1 MSIEVSKIVQA
12 VEPSATLA
20 MSAKAKELVAAGHKV
35 YNLSVGEPD
44 FKTPQHIIDAAIAAM
59 NAGHTHYTPATGILP
74 LKEAIVADFQAFDRI
89 PGGDPGVRG
98 RSVRAFLYQSE
109 G

>member
-20 MSAKAKELVAAGHKV
+20 ASAKAKELVAAGHTV

-59 NAGHTHYTPATGILP
+59 NAGHTHYTPATGIRP
-74 LKEAIVADFQAFDRI
+74 LKEAIVADFQKRFGLTPPMNPIWYA
-89 PGGDPGVRG
+89 
-98 RSVRAFLYQSE
+98 SAT
-109 G
+109 